1 VIQKWQNLLSTLTL
15 SVFAEL
21 TQPRGSIRPS
31 LPKKFRSYSS
41 SFNLTRNN
49 VDRAMT
55 AQNFLVKSIDNI
67 LPNISVIFV
76 HSSQRTTGRNGN
88 FSISS
93 INRESL
99 LIQ

>member
-1 VIQKWQNLLSTLTL
+1 MIQKWQNLLSTLTF

-21 TQPRGSIRPS
+21 TEPRPSKRPS
-31 LPKKFRSYSS
+31 LPKKFGFYSS
-41 SFNLTRNN
+41 SFNLSRNN

-55 AQNFLVKSIDNI
+55 AQNFLVKPIDNI

-88 FSISS
+88 FSILS
-93 INRESL
+93 INRE
-99 LIQ
+99 